1 MNKIVMA
8 APVEDGLRRQDLA
21 IGADRA
27 SVIVESM

>member
-1 MNKIVMA
+1 MA

-27 SVIVESM
+27 SVTVERM